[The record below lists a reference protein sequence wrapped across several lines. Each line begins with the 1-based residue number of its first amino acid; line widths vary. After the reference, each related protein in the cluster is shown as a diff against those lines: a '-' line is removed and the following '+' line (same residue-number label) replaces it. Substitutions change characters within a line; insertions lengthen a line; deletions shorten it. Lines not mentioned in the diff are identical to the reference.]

1 MTSGFA
7 FYGYRAMPYELRH
20 DRLLHNFLGR
30 KGFVLA
36 STVTYRLAPIFIV
49 MMAPVCS
56 TWVFLS
62 RSKTL
67 RSHAYPL
74 GFHGHPHPRHT
85 WLLGLDSG
93 EVSHS
98 PPLRS
103 QPHAATLTC
112 MCDLMAR
119 TLLYQRVREANTMV
133 ARCVMLCLLLS
144 ARGVCWVLEQPQNS
158 MLQYHPRFQQLLSSV
173 TVYAITFNM
182 QRLGAATVKPTTSDI
197 AIVLCCQMRCH
208 AYLCLFARQVIFK
221 LFMDR
226 EHQRSFLFAAATN
239 SSANFRE
246 AIPLVLL
253 IFNV

>member
-1 MTSGFA
+1 MTSGFE

-20 DRLLHNFLGR
+20 GRLLHNFLGR

-36 STVTYRLAPIFIV
+36 STVTYRLAPISIV

-67 RSHAYPL
+67 RSHAYPM
-74 GFHGHPHPRHT
+74 GFPGHSPSPAHLAPWIGFGVCPT
-85 WLLGLDSG
+85 
-93 EVSHS
+93 V

-112 MCDLMAR
+112 MCDLVAR
-119 TLLYQRVREANTMV
+119 TSLYQRVREANTMV

-144 ARGVCWVLEQPQNS
+144 ARGVCWVLEQPVNS

-197 AIVLCCQMRCH
+197 AIVYML
-208 AYLCLFARQVIFK
+208 
-221 LFMDR
+221 
-226 EHQRSFLFAAATN
+226 SN
-239 SSANFRE
+239 
-246 AIPLVLL
+246 AIPCLL
-253 IFNV
+253 MFVCAQGYIQIMHG